1 MLISG
6 LGLGLLSIRRS
17 KGWLLLFSWVWI
29 WTGIL
34 IAPTGH
40 YPCTAQ
46 PQTEYRQSFTH
57 GGNVPQKYM
66 DAAWI
71 PVGTSDMAQK
81 NWITR
86 NSDAILSGLLVC
98 LVWAIVAF
106 LAASASPL
114 LLPLFFGFI
123 AGVVTLV
130 ACVSVMVARRLPKH
144 APISEANIEARIRE
158 WLDNFKVTVKNDPGP
173 DLHFRLRITLDSK
186 IEMTI
191 LRSKT
196 ENSEYFQIV
205 AGLGFTEENQ
215 KVWNLFTE
223 EETAQIL
230 IDLKIE
236 LARAKIGYA
245 ELQLPLDKFHVFR
258 RVPIVPGLT
267 EFIFMSMLG
276 DVEAAVGLVFQTF
289 ANARLRQLKQSISK
303 APTAEPATAK
313 TLDRS

>member
-1 MLISG
+1 
-6 LGLGLLSIRRS
+6 
-17 KGWLLLFSWVWI
+17 
-29 WTGIL
+29 
-34 IAPTGH
+34 
-40 YPCTAQ
+40 
-46 PQTEYRQSFTH
+46 
-57 GGNVPQKYM
+57 
-66 DAAWI
+66 
-71 PVGTSDMAQK
+71 
-81 NWITR
+81 
-86 NSDAILSGLLVC
+86 
-98 LVWAIVAF
+98 
-106 LAASASPL
+106 
-114 LLPLFFGFI
+114 
-123 AGVVTLV
+123 
-130 ACVSVMVARRLPKH
+130 
-144 APISEANIEARIRE
+144 
-158 WLDNFKVTVKNDPGP
+158 VTVKNDPGP